1 MRREVGVVQRFAFRE
16 TYPKD
21 ECTYEANSNIVQ
33 FASIANKT
41 PGLGYADG
49 SSKEARVLSQ
59 LNVRSNVCELQLE
72 GASARVVPRG
82 AQRRFNM
89 DMVEWSDSAIIG
101 WRLKGYNQSIE

>member
-1 MRREVGVVQRFAFRE
+1 MTPDKRFTFWE

-21 ECTYEANSNIVQ
+21 ECTYEANSNTVQ
-33 FASIANKT
+33 FASITNKT
-41 PGLGYADG
+41 LELDYADG

-59 LNVRSNVCELQLE
+59 LNVSSNVCELQLE
-72 GASARVVPRG
+72 GASARGIPRG

-89 DMVEWSDSAIIG
+89 DMVDWSDSAIIG